1 MPRFSRRMT
10 AGLRMPRFVREHAGI
25 DHDLAQR
32 ADVFFLDVAAEDQVG
47 IGVRVQRAV
56 VLDLGFQLSRSPA
69 GIAEREDGVLR
80 LGALRD
86 RLQNIHRRGQANS
99 VVDLQR
105 RILDEE
111 IARMQHEAAAGLDRA
126 AFQHLHG
133 LGVLR
138 QLDLIG
144 LLDDVE
150 LHQQFGKVDTAGP
163 AVDDDAHGAF
173 GVMRAELDHLALEAR
188 HLDSSTWQR
197 VGISAVRLLAG
208 SRSGAVLMGGVA
220 FHLQPGWKT
229 YWLTPG
235 DSGVP
240 PRFDFSKSENI
251 EAVTVLWP
259 APTKFDDG
267 AGGYSLGYHDQVV
280 LPLRIVA
287 KNADKPVT
295 LRADI
300 NYAVCEKLC
309 IPVEASAELAIAS
322 VASTEDS
329 ALFAALDTVPKPANV
344 GDPNPLTIRDV
355 KREGKSTVL
364 VDVAVPDTRAV
375 DLFVEGPTPDWALPV
390 PKLLERSPPGVKR
403 FAFELEGLPPGT
415 NPEGAALK
423 LTLVGGDRAYEFN
436 INLD

>member
-1 MPRFSRRMT
+1 MVVMVPM
-10 AGLRMPRFVREHAGI
+10 
-25 DHDLAQR
+25 R
-32 ADVFFLDVAAEDQVG
+32 AA
-47 IGVRVQRAV
+47 
-56 VLDLGFQLSRSPA
+56 LGF
-69 GIAEREDGVLR
+69 
-80 LGALRD
+80 
-86 RLQNIHRRGQANS
+86 
-99 VVDLQR
+99 
-105 RILDEE
+105 
-111 IARMQHEAAAGLDRA
+111 AAT
-126 AFQHLHG
+126 
-133 LGVLR
+133 
-138 QLDLIG
+138 
-144 LLDDVE
+144 LLVSS
-150 LHQQFGKVDTAGP
+150 
-163 AVDDDAHGAF
+163 
-173 GVMRAELDHLALEAR
+173 MALEAR
-188 HLDSSTWQR
+188 AQDSSPWQR
-197 VGISAVRLLAG
+197 DGHSAVRLLAG

-220 FHLQPGWKT
+220 FQLQPGWKT
-229 YWLTPG
+229 YWRTPG

-375 DLFVEGPTPDWALPV
+375 DLFVEGPAPDWALPV
-390 PKLLERSPPGVKR
+390 PKLVKHSPPGVKR
-403 FAFELEGLPPGT
+403 FTFELEGLPPGT

>member
-1 MPRFSRRMT
+1 MIVIVPM
-10 AGLRMPRFVREHAGI
+10 
-25 DHDLAQR
+25 
-32 ADVFFLDVAAEDQVG
+32 
-47 IGVRVQRAV
+47 
-56 VLDLGFQLSRSPA
+56 
-69 GIAEREDGVLR
+69 
-80 LGALRD
+80 
-86 RLQNIHRRGQANS
+86 
-99 VVDLQR
+99 
-105 RILDEE
+105 
-111 IARMQHEAAAGLDRA
+111 RA
-126 AFQHLHG
+126 ALG
-133 LGVLR
+133 LAAT
-138 QLDLIG
+138 
-144 LLDDVE
+144 LLA
-150 LHQQFGKVDTAGP
+150 LS
-163 AVDDDAHGAF
+163 
-173 GVMRAELDHLALEAR
+173 LALEAR
-188 HLDSSTWQR
+188 AQDASPWQR
-197 VGISAVRLLAG
+197 DGHSAVRLLAG
-208 SRSGAVLMGGVA
+208 SRSGPVLMGGIA
-220 FHLQPGWKT
+220 FQLQPGWKT
-229 YWLTPG
+229 YWRTPG

-259 APTKFDDG
+259 APMKFDDG
-267 AGGYSLGYHDQVV
+267 AGGYSLGYNNQVV

-309 IPVEASAELAIAS
+309 IPVEASAELAITS

-355 KREGKSTVL
+355 KRDGKSTVM

-390 PKLLERSPPGVKR
+390 PKLLEHSPPGVKR

>member
-1 MPRFSRRMT
+1 M
-10 AGLRMPRFVREHAGI
+10 
-25 DHDLAQR
+25 R
-32 ADVFFLDVAAEDQVG
+32 AA
-47 IGVRVQRAV
+47 
-56 VLDLGFQLSRSPA
+56 LGF
-69 GIAEREDGVLR
+69 
-80 LGALRD
+80 
-86 RLQNIHRRGQANS
+86 
-99 VVDLQR
+99 
-105 RILDEE
+105 
-111 IARMQHEAAAGLDRA
+111 AAT
-126 AFQHLHG
+126 
-133 LGVLR
+133 
-138 QLDLIG
+138 
-144 LLDDVE
+144 LLASS
-150 LHQQFGKVDTAGP
+150 LT
-163 AVDDDAHGAF
+163 
-173 GVMRAELDHLALEAR
+173 LEAR
-188 HLDSSTWQR
+188 AQDASPWRRDGH
-197 VGISAVRLLAG
+197 SAVRLLAG
-208 SRSGAVLMGGVA
+208 SRSGAVLMGGIA
-220 FHLQPGWKT
+220 FQLEPGWKT
-229 YWLTPG
+229 YWRTPG

-240 PRFDFSKSENI
+240 PRFDFSKSENV

-259 APTKFDDG
+259 APMKFDDG
-267 AGGYSLGYHDQVV
+267 AGGYSLGYSNQVV

-287 KNADKPVT
+287 KSADKPVT

-375 DLFVEGPTPDWALPV
+375 NLFVEGPTPDWALPV
-390 PKLLERSPPGVKR
+390 PRLLEHSPPGVKR
-403 FAFELEGLPPGT
+403 FAFELDGLPPGT